1 MEKLSE
7 EIKQAY
13 AVAID
18 HDIVPTRNV
27 SGRHLIFDN
36 DHQTVEMT
44 FNQSLTI
51 ACCDTPAKLFGV
63 VIAYG
68 PARLITLDT
77 LRLIERV
84 TTHLQELGWKQ
95 TPHTQTV
102 NYDGYGPAIN
112 SHIVGRKY

>member
-27 SGRHLIFDN
+27 NGRHLIFGN
-36 DHQTVEMT
+36 NHQTVEMT
-44 FNQSLTI
+44 FNHSLII
-51 ACCDTPAKLFGV
+51 ACCDTSDKHFGV
-63 VIAYG
+63 LVAYG

-77 LRLIERV
+77 LRSIERI

-102 NYDGYGPAIN
+102 NYEGHGLPTHVVGP
-112 SHIVGRKY
+112 KC